1 VSLLC
6 TVHHNFGGES
16 RSLLLG
22 PKKIFRQGNNNAL
35 VIVYSALFTNV
46 FESLDFFFFFR
57 KQAPAR
63 HSAALYNSNTG
74 FLHGSYGTNALYQK
88 LQLAICIGCSDF
100 YFFSH
105 FEV

>member
-22 PKKIFRQGNNNAL
+22 PKKIFRQGNNDAL

-46 FESLDFFFFFR
+46 FESLG
-57 KQAPAR
+57 
-63 HSAALYNSNTG
+63 L
-74 FLHGSYGTNALYQK
+74 FLKKEAGPGKAF
-88 LQLAICIGCSDF
+88 GCSL
-100 YFFSH
+100 
-105 FEV
+105 